1 MLRLTIFWLAIA
13 FFISLFAGL
22 ILFSLFSLEF
32 RKSSYGNDLYLY
44 LIFLVPIALL
54 LTMAGT
60 IKKKNSK
67 NKNWGIAGLT
77 FFLAISVFVVMFS
90 LLMQVSFGGWTNEK
104 ILYRNI
110 KDKNISINQQI
121 WDVGALGY
129 DRDSKRIV
137 ELKPIFNYFYQ
148 VKNIDT
154 IKLDKNEWTF
164 VNEEGDIRY
173 P

>member
-60 IKKKNSK
+60 VKKKNSK

-90 LLMQVSFGGWTNEK
+90 LLMQVSFGAGQMKKFYTEILKTK
-104 ILYRNI
+104 IFQLT
-110 KDKNISINQQI
+110 
-121 WDVGALGY
+121 
-129 DRDSKRIV
+129 SKFGMLVR
-137 ELKPIFNYFYQ
+137 
-148 VKNIDT
+148 
-154 IKLDKNEWTF
+154 
-164 VNEEGDIRY
+164 
-173 P
+173 

>member
-1 MLRLTIFWLAIA
+1 
-13 FFISLFAGL
+13 
-22 ILFSLFSLEF
+22 
-32 RKSSYGNDLYLY
+32 
-44 LIFLVPIALL
+44 
-54 LTMAGT
+54 MAGT
-60 IKKKNSK
+60 VKKKNSK